1 MKRVGDRSNTW
12 ARASISS
19 STSIA
24 KVLGIETEYGIAGGP
39 DSDPITSSS
48 IIVNA
53 YAQQGRTRIN
63 WDFEGETPEMDARGR
78 VDLTSF
84 APVVETHLANTV
96 LTNGAR
102 LYVDHAHPEYS
113 SPECRSP
120 LEATLY
126 DAAGEEIMRRALA
139 IANESLDPSQ
149 AITLYKNNSD
159 GKGNSY
165 GTHENFL
172 VRRDVEFAN
181 LIRAMVPH
189 FVSRQVIVGSG
200 KVGAE
205 TEQALEFNP
214 AFQLSSRAEFF
225 EEIVGL
231 ETTLKRPIINTR
243 DEPHSDAERFR
254 RLHVIIGDAN
264 MSQYATFVKLGST
277 ALLLAALEE
286 FGSQDFPAMPR
297 SPVHAVRTFSRD
309 LTLSESVPCDD
320 GRSRS
325 AWDFQDELWGVA
337 SDYVTRTGASAV
349 ADEDEVRLIMTQ
361 WREMLDGVRDDR
373 DAVADRVDWV
383 AKLRVVNGYKERYD
397 LKDHDAKLR
406 AIDLQYHDLRGT
418 HSLAQR
424 VGLRKLVLDETIR
437 EAVHNPPRTTRAFFR
452 GQCVARYPDQI
463 VAANWDSV
471 VFDLGEGP
479 LQRVP
484 MLDPLRG
491 THALTAELLETSATA
506 SELLDALDR

>member
-1 MKRVGDRSNTW
+1 M
-12 ARASISS
+12 
-19 STSIA
+19 
-24 KVLGIETEYGIAGGP
+24 
-39 DSDPITSSS
+39 
-48 IIVNA
+48 
-53 YAQQGRTRIN
+53 
-63 WDFEGETPEMDARGR
+63 
-78 VDLTSF
+78 
-84 APVVETHLANTV
+84 VETHLANTV

-113 SPECRSP
+113 SPECRTP

-126 DAAGEEIMRRALA
+126 DVAGEEVMRRALDV
-139 IANESLDPSQ
+139 ANESLDRSG

-165 GTHENFL
+165 GTHENYL
-172 VRRDVEFAN
+172 VKRDVEFAH

-189 FVSRQVIVGSG
+189 FVSRQIIIGAG

-205 TEQALEFNP
+205 TEAALERNP
-214 AFQLSSRAEFF
+214 EFQLSQRAEFF

-264 MSQYATFVKLGST
+264 MSQSATLVKLGST

-286 FGSQDFPAMPR
+286 FGIEKFPAMPR
-297 SPVHAVRTFSRD
+297 SPVHAVRSIALD
-309 LTLSESVPCDD
+309 LTLTTSFTCEDERTRT
-320 GRSRS
+320 G
-325 AWDFQDELWGVA
+325 WDFQDELWNIA
-337 SDYVTRTGASAV
+337 TSYVERTGGSAV
-349 ADEDEVRLIMTQ
+349 AESGEVAIILTQ
-361 WREMLDGVRDDR
+361 WREMLDGVRDNL

-383 AKLRVVNGYKERYD
+383 AKWRIVNGYRERHD
-397 LKDHDAKLR
+397 LDARDARLR
-406 AIDLQYHDLRGT
+406 AIDLQYHDLRAS

-424 VGLRKLVLDETIR
+424 VGLRRLCPEDDVRD
-437 EAVHNPPRTTRAFFR
+437 AVHNPPPDTRAYFR
-452 GQCVARYPDQI
+452 GQCVARYPEQI

-484 MLDPLRG
+484 MIDPLRG
-491 THALTAELLETSATA
+491 TRALTAELLETSATA
-506 SELLDALDR
+506 GDLLDALDR

>member
-1 MKRVGDRSNTW
+1 MSV
-12 ARASISS
+12 
-19 STSIA
+19 A

-39 DSDPITSSS
+39 EFDQIVASS

-63 WDFEGETPEMDARGR
+63 WDFEGETPDMDARGLP
-78 VDLTSF
+78 DLTSY
-84 APVVETHLANTV
+84 APIVETHLANTV

-113 SPECRSP
+113 SPECRTP

-126 DAAGEEIMRRALA
+126 DVAGEEVMRRALLV
-139 IANESLDPSQ
+139 ANEMLEPHQ

-165 GTHENFL
+165 GTHENYL
-172 VRRDVEFAN
+172 VAREVEFTQVV
-181 LIRAMVPH
+181 RAMVPH
-189 FVSRQVIVGSG
+189 FVSRQIIVGAG

-205 TEQALEFNP
+205 TEPGMESDP

-225 EEIVGL
+225 EEVVGL

-264 MSQYATFVKLGST
+264 MSQVATFVKLGST
-277 ALLLAALEE
+277 SLLLAALED
-286 FGSQDFPAMPR
+286 GGLAGFPSMPR
-297 SPVHAVRTFSRD
+297 HPVAAVRAFALDPTLEHAVACEDDRTR
-309 LTLSESVPCDD
+309 T
-320 GRSRS
+320 
-325 AWDFQDELWGVA
+325 AWDFQDELWTLANDFVE
-337 SDYVTRTGASAV
+337 RRGASAV
-349 ADEDEVRLIMTQ
+349 ATPGEVQMILSQ
-361 WREMLDGVRDDR
+361 WRELLDGVRDDHE
-373 DAVADRVDWV
+373 AVADRVDWV
-383 AKLRVVNGYKERYD
+383 AKLRMVNGYQQRHG
-397 LKDHDAKLR
+397 LANGDARLR
-406 AIDLQYHDLRGT
+406 AIDLQYHDLRAER
-418 HSLAQR
+418 SLSQR
-424 VGLRKLVLDETIR
+424 VGLAELYLDSDVR
-437 EAVHNPPRTTRAFFR
+437 EAVHNPPETTRAYFR
-452 GQCVARYPDQI
+452 GQCVARYPDEI

-491 THALTAELLETSATA
+491 TKELTGELLETSATA
-506 SELLDALDR
+506 QALLEALDR

>member
-1 MKRVGDRSNTW
+1 
-12 ARASISS
+12 
-19 STSIA
+19 
-24 KVLGIETEYGIAGGP
+24 
-39 DSDPITSSS
+39 
-48 IIVNA
+48 
-53 YAQQGRTRIN
+53 
-63 WDFEGETPEMDARGR
+63 MDARGR
-78 VDLTSF
+78 VDLTAF

-113 SPECRSP
+113 SPECRTP
-120 LEATLY
+120 REATLY
-126 DAAGEEIMRRALA
+126 DVAGEDIMRRALVS
-139 IANESLDPSQ
+139 ANDRLAPHQ

-165 GTHENFL
+165 GTHENYL
-172 VRRDVEFAN
+172 VRRDVEFAH

-189 FVSRQVIVGSG
+189 FVSRQIVVGAG

-205 TEQALEFNP
+205 TDAGLDANP
-214 AFQLSSRAEFF
+214 AFQLSQRAEFF
-225 EEIVGL
+225 EEVVGL
-231 ETTLKRPIINTR
+231 ETTLKRPIVNTR

-264 MSQYATFVKLGST
+264 MSQFATFVKIGST

-286 FGSQDFPAMPR
+286 SGVSVFPAMPK
-297 SPVHAVRTFSRD
+297 SPVHAVRFFATD
-309 LTLSESVPCDD
+309 LSLSEAVACDD

-325 AWDFQDELWGVA
+325 AWDFQDELWHVA
-337 SDYVTRTGASAV
+337 NDYVNHTGADAV
-349 ADEDEVRLIMTQ
+349 GEPEEVQFILTQ

-383 AKLRVVNGYKERYD
+383 AKYRVVTGYKERHD
-397 LKDHDAKLR
+397 LDDRDAKLR
-406 AIDLQYHDLRGT
+406 AIDLQYHDLRAS

-424 VGLRKLVLDETIR
+424 VGLRVLSTDLDVR
-437 EAVHNPPRTTRAFFR
+437 EAVHNPPRSTRAYFR
-452 GQCVARYPDQI
+452 GQCVSRYPDQI

-491 THALTAELLETSATA
+491 THALTAELLETSTTA
-506 SELLDALDR
+506 NELLKALDR

>member
-1 MKRVGDRSNTW
+1 M
-12 ARASISS
+12 A
-19 STSIA
+19 IA

-39 DSDPITSSS
+39 DGDPITSSG

-63 WDFEGETPEMDARGR
+63 WDFDGETPDMDARGR
-78 VDLTSF
+78 IDLTSF

-113 SPECRSP
+113 SPECRTP

-126 DAAGEEIMRRALA
+126 DVAGEEVMRRALDV
-139 IANESLDPSQ
+139 ANESLDRGA

-165 GTHENFL
+165 GTHENYL
-172 VRRDVEFAN
+172 VKRDIEFAH

-189 FVSRQVIVGSG
+189 FVSRQIIIGAG

-205 TEQALEFNP
+205 TEAALERNP
-214 AFQLSSRAEFF
+214 EFQLSQRAEFF

-264 MSQYATFVKLGST
+264 MSQSATLVKLGST

-286 FGSQDFPAMPR
+286 FGIGQFPPMPR
-297 SPVHAVRTFSRD
+297 SPVQAVRSIALDRS
-309 LTLSESVPCDD
+309 LTTSIMCEDE
-320 GRSRS
+320 RSRTG
-325 AWDFQDELWGVA
+325 WDFQDQLWGIA
-337 SDYVTRTGASAV
+337 TSYVERTGGSAV
-349 ADEDEVRLIMTQ
+349 AESDEVTFILTQ
-361 WREMLDGVRDDR
+361 WREMLDGVRDDL

-383 AKLRVVNGYKERYD
+383 AKWRIVNGYRERHD
-397 LKDHDAKLR
+397 LDARDAKLR
-406 AIDLQYHDLRGT
+406 AIDLQYHDLRAS

-424 VGLRKLVLDETIR
+424 VGLRQLCNEDDVRD
-437 EAVHNPPRTTRAFFR
+437 AVHNPPPDTRAYFR

-484 MLDPLRG
+484 MIDPLRG
-491 THALTAELLETSATA
+491 TRALTAELLETSATA
-506 SELLDALDR
+506 SDLLDALDR

>member
-1 MKRVGDRSNTW
+1 MSV
-12 ARASISS
+12 
-19 STSIA
+19 A

-39 DSDPITSSS
+39 EFDQIVASS

-63 WDFEGETPEMDARGR
+63 WDFEGETPDMDARGLP
-78 VDLTSF
+78 DLTSY

-113 SPECRSP
+113 SPECRTP

-126 DAAGEEIMRRALA
+126 DVAGEEIMRRAL
-139 IANESLDPSQ
+139 IVANEMLDAHQ

-165 GTHENFL
+165 GTHENYL
-172 VRRDVEFAN
+172 VAREVEFAHVV
-181 LIRAMVPH
+181 RAMVPH
-189 FVSRQVIVGSG
+189 FVSRQIIVGAG

-205 TEQALEFNP
+205 TEPGMERDP
-214 AFQLSSRAEFF
+214 AFQLSSRSEFF
-225 EEIVGL
+225 EEVVGL

-264 MSQYATFVKLGST
+264 MSQVATFVKLGST
-277 ALLLAALEE
+277 ALLLAALEARGLAG
-286 FGSQDFPAMPR
+286 FASMPQY
-297 SPVHAVRTFSRD
+297 PVAAVRAFALDT
-309 LTLSESVPCDD
+309 TLRIAVACEDD
-320 GRSRS
+320 RTRT
-325 AWDFQDELWGVA
+325 AWDFQDELWTLANDFVA
-337 SDYVTRTGASAV
+337 RSGAEEV
-349 ADEDEVRLIMTQ
+349 APPDEVAKILRE
-361 WREMLDGVRDDR
+361 WRELIDGVRDNPPS
-373 DAVADRVDWV
+373 VADRIDWV
-383 AKLRVVNGYKERYD
+383 AKFRMVNGYQERHE
-397 LKDHDAKLR
+397 LANGDARLR
-406 AIDLQYHDLRGT
+406 AIDLQYHDLRAER
-418 HSLAQR
+418 SLSQR
-424 VGLRKLVLDETIR
+424 VGLRELHTEESVR
-437 EAVHNPPRTTRAFFR
+437 EAVHNPPDTTRAYFR
-452 GQCVARYPDQI
+452 GQCVARYPDEI

-471 VFDLGEGP
+471 VFDVGEGP

-491 THALTAELLETSATA
+491 TKDLTEELLETSATA
-506 SELLDALDR
+506 KALLDALDR

>member
-1 MKRVGDRSNTW
+1 M
-12 ARASISS
+12 A
-19 STSIA
+19 IA

-39 DSDPITSSS
+39 DLDPISSSS

-53 YAQQGRTRIN
+53 YAHQGRTRIN
-63 WDFEGETPEMDARGR
+63 WDFDGETPEMDARGR

-113 SPECRSP
+113 SPECRTP
-120 LEATLY
+120 HEATLY
-126 DAAGEEIMRRALA
+126 DAAGEEIMRRALGA
-139 IANESLDPSQ
+139 ANETLDATRS
-149 AITLYKNNSD
+149 ITLYKNNSD

-165 GTHENFL
+165 GTHENYL
-172 VRRDVEFAN
+172 VRRDIDFSSIV
-181 LIRAMVPH
+181 RAMVPH
-189 FVSRQVIVGSG
+189 FVSRQVVVGAG

-205 TEQALEFNP
+205 TDAAVESRP
-214 AFQLSSRAEFF
+214 AFQLSQRAEFV
-225 EEIVGL
+225 EEVVGL

-264 MSQYATFVKLGST
+264 MSQCATMVKLGST

-286 FGSQDFPAMPR
+286 FGPDSFPALPAA
-297 SPVHAVRTFSRD
+297 PVSAVRMFAAD
-309 LTLSESVPCDD
+309 LTLFAAVECDD
-320 GRSRS
+320 GKSRS
-325 AWDFQDELWGVA
+325 AWDFQDELWRLA
-337 SDYVTRTGASAV
+337 RAYADRTGADAV
-349 ADEDEVRLIMTQ
+349 ADNAEVEFILLQ
-361 WREMLDGVRDDR
+361 WREMLDGVRDHR

-383 AKLRVVNGYKERYD
+383 AKWRIVSGYQERYELAD
-397 LKDHDAKLR
+397 CDAKLR
-406 AIDLQYHDLRGT
+406 AIDLQYHDLRPT

-424 VGLRKLVLDETIR
+424 VGLRMLCATSEVR
-437 EAVHNPPRTTRAFFR
+437 EAVHNPPPTTRAYFR
-452 GQCVARYPDQI
+452 GQCVTRYPDQI

-471 VFDLGEGP
+471 VFDVGEGP

-491 THALTAELLETSATA
+491 TRALTAKLLETSTTA
-506 SELLDALDR
+506 SDLLAALDG